1 MSLQAAPPSRY
12 PSAHLSADTERL
24 RKVIANYEAH
34 EKNPSPALIRA
45 AYAATDDVE
54 SYGRA
59 LTGLTE
65 NTTHIVDDRL
75 VRSLKSSFRDAVGRA
90 DAALRREWD
99 KLVNI
104 VLDEVRFVYEADG
117 GDDAN
122 SDDLGEGAVESC
134 RQALQEIAHRMDLV
148 GGLDALLNDF
158 ITTTFRNDVHDVYL
172 GMIETANDATEDRLS
187 ARIQRVTNKLQVTQS
202 TTSQPP
208 ATAPRPQLVSAP
220 QRTPTQVKPNPS
232 PPPVVPRPP
241 ADSGASRPYSAS
253 EAVPPPQPPPLTKP
267 RPKSIVV
274 NQGPSATTRL
284 PPPIE
289 RSPIARSR
297 QSLTDLTPDEAE
309 EKDVEEAEVGNP
321 PAEGRTGFVSNLNRM
336 LSGPPPKFNRPAV
349 QYSAQDE
356 AESEDDQYIPR
367 SPMREVTQEPQ
378 DMQSEEDYPQMEDE
392 SAEVHAISPA
402 AVLPGQQPP
411 AAPVRAPTV
420 TSLPEQGLAPPQQM
434 SSSVSDQY
442 VGGKEKDKHKGQKSP
457 KMGIRGML
465 SHLTKSRPKKS
476 KKGGKEDDTGEHE
489 PHAAESMEPSRP
501 SEEAGAE
508 VDHPPIAIPPRP
520 AARPP
525 VQTREE
531 EQPPED
537 STRGHE
543 KSQSS
548 SSSRSSRPTH
558 SRPGSI
564 GANLPAVT
572 DQVSQPGEQHA
583 GDDGYTEAPAGGP
596 DRPPVVPS
604 RPKKAQGN
612 AAMSALA
619 SVMRGNQKAGD
630 ETPSEADETA
640 SIASGRGNRMSMY
653 SDSGASAGRPTSMY
667 SETGDRRSVHHDI
680 PPEESSG
687 RFQPRVAPSTPIR
700 RGTYDEPQSPGSPPV
715 GTIEPPAPVPRRPPR
730 PVPSHSPMRKS
741 TTDDFS
747 PSPPLPY
754 VPPKPGAARKS
765 THFDE
770 APAEVRPMPPGTA
783 PRPNSMASERPVSVV
798 SAVSATDSVPSHE
811 ESSSTAVE
819 DHGEAPSPKPRRI
832 PGLFAT
838 NHGALGA
845 LAAAVTGRSGPPG
858 FPRSLSQDDH
868 IAEEHVADGA
878 GTPPPEEVLPT
889 PLQTRPGDQET
900 QPEPAVVSPTTRRV
914 AAAGRSP
921 SHTDLF
927 NGPALNFKRKES
939 SVSGDDKAIEKGGLE
954 WLNKH
959 LVSHDI
965 QVDNLYSALGNGL
978 NLIYALE
985 DCTGDSVGKYNK
997 RAMLPVHKIDNLAV
1011 ALNFLSKKGI
1021 STGFCS
1027 PQDIMDGDRGKILT
1041 LFNYILK
1048 TFPA

>member
-1 MSLQAAPPSRY
+1 MSLQASRY
-12 PSAHLSADTERL
+12 PSAQLSAATERL
-24 RKVIANYEAH
+24 KKVVASYEAH
-34 EKNPSPALIRA
+34 EKNPSSALIRS

-75 VRSLKSSFRDAVGRA
+75 VRSLKTSFRDAVGRA
-90 DAALRREWD
+90 DAALRRELD

-117 GDDAN
+117 ADDAN

-158 ITTTFRNDVHDVYL
+158 ITTTFRNDVHDTYL
-172 GMIETANDATEDRLS
+172 GMIETANAATEDRLS
-187 ARIQRVTNKLQVTQS
+187 ARIQRVTNKLEVTQS
-202 TTSQPP
+202 TTSQPS
-208 ATAPRPQLVSAP
+208 ATAPRPHPVSAP
-220 QRTPTQVKPNPS
+220 QRTATQVKTNPS
-232 PPPVVPRPP
+232 PPPVVPRPA
-241 ADSGASRPYSAS
+241 ADTAVSRPYSAS

-267 RPKSIVV
+267 RPKSIAV
-274 NQGPSATTRL
+274 NQGPSTTSRL

-289 RSPIARSR
+289 RSPVAKSR

-309 EKDVEEAEVGNP
+309 EMDVEETEGGNP
-321 PAEGRTGFVSNLNRM
+321 PGDGRTGFVSNLNRM

-356 AESEDDQYIPR
+356 AGSDDDQYNPR
-367 SPMREVTQEPQ
+367 SLTREVTQEPQ
-378 DMQSEEDYPQMEDE
+378 DVQSEQDYPQMEDE
-392 SAEVHAISPA
+392 PAETHAIPPA
-402 AVLPGQQPP
+402 AVVPGQQPP
-411 AAPVRAPTV
+411 AAPARVPTV
-420 TSLPEQGLAPPQQM
+420 TSMPEQSLAPPQQM
-434 SSSVSDQY
+434 SSSVSDQN
-442 VGGKEKDKHKGQKSP
+442 VAGKEKDKHKGQKSP

-465 SHLTKSRPKKS
+465 SHLTKSRPKKG
-476 KKGGKEDDTGEHE
+476 KKSGKDDETGEHE
-489 PHAAESMEPSRP
+489 PHASESTEPSHP

-508 VDHPPIAIPPRP
+508 VDHPPVAVPPRP

-525 VQTREE
+525 VQAREE
-531 EQPPED
+531 EPYED

-548 SSSRSSRPTH
+548 TSSRSSKPTH

-564 GANLPAVT
+564 GASLPGVT
-572 DQVSQPGEQHA
+572 DQIAQSGEQHA
-583 GDDGYTEAPAGGP
+583 SDDGYTEAPAGGP
-596 DRPPVVPS
+596 ERPPAVPS
-604 RPKKAQGN
+604 RPKKPQGN
-612 AAMSALA
+612 SAMSALA
-619 SVMRGNQKAGD
+619 SVMRGNQKTGD
-630 ETPSEADETA
+630 ETASEADETA

-667 SETGDRRSVHHDI
+667 SEAGDRRSVHQDT
-680 PPEESSG
+680 PSEESIG
-687 RFQPRVAPSTPIR
+687 RFPPRVAPSTPIR

-741 TTDDFS
+741 TADDHS
-747 PSPPLPY
+747 PSPPLPN
-754 VPPKPGAARKS
+754 VPPKPGATRKS

-770 APAEVRPMPPGTA
+770 VPAEVRPMPPGTA
-783 PRPNSMASERPVSVV
+783 QRPTSMASERPMSVV
-798 SAVSATDSVPSHE
+798 STVSATDSVPGHE
-811 ESSSTAVE
+811 EPSSTAVE

-845 LAAAVTGRSGPPG
+845 LAAAVTGRSGPPA

-878 GTPPPEEVLPT
+878 GTPPPEEVLPA
-889 PLQTRPGDQET
+889 PLQTRPGDQDT
-900 QPEPAVVSPTTRRV
+900 QAEPAVVSPTTRRV

-959 LVSHDI
+959 LVAHDI

-985 DCTGDSVGKYNK
+985 DCTGESVGKYNK
-997 RAMLPVHKIDNLAV
+997 RAMLPVHKIDNIAV
-1011 ALNFLSKKGI
+1011 ALNFLTKKGI